1 MYVLWVQEV
10 LLSGRTL
17 NFPFERK
24 KVWGGIAAG
33 GKHVYTNL
41 CCNMPKEG
49 VWMLLPKNLIAKSL
63 IFSYIILSLIFTAS
77 HTCIFYVGAFL
88 IWVEK
93 TNKIQHKSLFSTKF
107 LTNRPERCRTIAICA
122 LCRLFSNNLSKIHRN
137 VKVLKFKF
145 SAKSYLTITI
155 CAPGWLFSKHC
166 FNQNVHANYDCLF
179 LAVPRQLYRWPCH

>member
-1 MYVLWVQEV
+1 MFIQISAVTCQRRGSGCYCRKISSTSPLYSLYV
-10 LLSGRTL
+10 
-17 NFPFERK
+17 
-24 KVWGGIAAG
+24 
-33 GKHVYTNL
+33 
-41 CCNMPKEG
+41 
-49 VWMLLPKNLIAKSL
+49 
-63 IFSYIILSLIFTAS
+63 ILSLIFTAS

-179 LAVPRQLYRWPCH
+179 LIQKFLILRQQLSAKVFTPCRDFTFYQNSCDSCLDN

>member
-24 KVWGGIAAG
+24 KVLGGMAAG

-49 VWMLLPKNLIAKSL
+49 VWMLLLKNLIAKSL
-63 IFSYIILSLIFTAS
+63 IFSYVILSLIFTAS

-88 IWVEK
+88 ILVEK
-93 TNKIQHKSLFSTKF
+93 TNKIQHKSLFSNKF
-107 LTNRPERCRTIAICA
+107 LTNRPKRCRTIAICA
-122 LCRLFSNNLSKIHRN
+122 LCRPFSTNMESYSNPKKCKSVKILNFCQIPSHNHNSCALLLLFKTL
-137 VKVLKFKF
+137 L
-145 SAKSYLTITI
+145 
-155 CAPGWLFSKHC
+155 
-166 FNQNVHANYDCLF
+166 
-179 LAVPRQLYRWPCH
+179 QLEYSC